1 MRWEGGCSPLGKLA
15 IVPLVPGENDQPES
29 VHITRRGQ
37 GKTAFIQKKKKKGEK
52 KSKIFRMAQRDMYKF
67 LFVIKSKYT
76 FPKVQLLG

>member
-37 GKTAFIQKKKKKGEK
+37 GKTAFIQKKKKKERRNQKYLGWPKELCINFFLLLNLSIHFL
-52 KSKIFRMAQRDMYKF
+52 KSSY
-67 LFVIKSKYT
+67 
-76 FPKVQLLG
+76 